1 MKCPEC
7 GEELNSGV
15 CLKCGHIQTYENIED
30 AFSHY
35 TGYASGPSPEEPA
48 ELPPLTPPVPE
59 TAPLNTQEPLEP
71 EQAPWLALSRQSPME
86 PLAEESFDPPL
97 SVPEPPATPPVPGSA
112 PLNGQEP
119 LEPEVQSIDA
129 SSTPYVNSK
138 PASQPAPFVRIC
150 PKCGRPMP
158 KRFCGGCGYDSGPL
172 DTRPG
177 IRICPVCGTQSKGV
191 YCGRCGRDL
200 RDQTVSA
207 RPDSF
212 QAASPAAPMK
222 RAHGGLSSPAA
233 PERISPKKK
242 KNALILCL
250 LFGVFGAHRM
260 YVGKWGTALLC
271 MMTCGFY
278 GIWPLADLIFI
289 ALNRFRDKEGRIV
302 CL

>member
-119 LEPEVQSIDA
+119 LNRRRSPLMLHLLPMSIQNRLPNLLLLSVSVPNADA
-129 SSTPYVNSK
+129 PCPNVSAVAAAMTPARWI
-138 PASQPAPFVRIC
+138 PGRAS
-150 PKCGRPMP
+150 
-158 KRFCGGCGYDSGPL
+158 
-172 DTRPG
+172 
-177 IRICPVCGTQSKGV
+177 
-191 YCGRCGRDL
+191 
-200 RDQTVSA
+200 VSA
-207 RPDSF
+207 RS
-212 QAASPAAPMK
+212 AAHNPKASTAA
-222 RAHGGLSSPAA
+222 AA
-233 PERISPKKK
+233 GETS
-242 KNALILCL
+242 
-250 LFGVFGAHRM
+250 
-260 YVGKWGTALLC
+260 
-271 MMTCGFY
+271 
-278 GIWPLADLIFI
+278 GIRPYL
-289 ALNRFRDKEGRIV
+289 RGRTPSR
-302 CL
+302 LHPRRRL